1 MNGQELPG
9 HIAALLQRQSRDGE
23 GRAADSA
30 GVTWEGRDLS
40 GEGNPLHTFD
50 GDDGLAAPHLVRAR
64 ESLIAGESAEAE
76 FVAALAGTRF
86 FVPVLATGEGDAEH
100 GDKQSEISLI
110 SIRSKEGRQTM
121 PIFASVEAL
130 TGWHPE
136 ARPVAAETERVMLA
150 ALAEDAE
157 LVVLDPGSEF
167 AFVLRTPAVTAL
179 AQGRPWTPAYA
190 DVDVARELEGI
201 LPECPGVQR
210 LEVRPAQGIA
220 SVTASGTVV
229 AGGGAGPELLVGV
242 VPEPG
247 LDEVDVRLAVASVQ
261 AVLGELQLLR
271 ERADSVTL
279 TVLPQR
285 PPS

>member
-1 MNGQELPG
+1 MSGKELPG
-9 HIAALLQRQSRDGE
+9 HIAALLQRQNRDEE

-30 GVTWEGRDLS
+30 GITWQGRDLS

-50 GDDGLAAPHLVRAR
+50 GDDGLAAPALLRAR
-64 ESLIAGESAEAE
+64 EALIAGEAAESDV
-76 FVAALAGTRF
+76 VAALAGIRL

-110 SIRSKEGRQTM
+110 SIRSQDGRQTM
-121 PIFASVEAL
+121 PVFSSVQAL
-130 TGWHPE
+130 TRWHPE

-157 LVVLDPGSEF
+157 LVVLDPGTEF
-167 AFVLRTPAVTAL
+167 PFVLRTPALTAL
-179 AQGRPWTPAYA
+179 AQGKPWTPSYA
-190 DVDVARELEGI
+190 DVEVARALEGI
-201 LPECPGVQR
+201 LPECPGVAR
-210 LEVRPAQGIA
+210 LEVRPAQGIVSA
-220 SVTASGTVV
+220 TASGAPV

-247 LDEVDVRLAVASVQ
+247 LDDVDVRLAVASVQ
-261 AVLGELQLLR
+261 AALGDLQLLR

-279 TVLPQR
+279 TVLTQQ
-285 PPS
+285 PPR